1 MVFSELTNNNTVTI
15 YTKNEVNTYFVK
27 QIESN
32 DISTNVIL
40 EDYNYMITVPKDL
53 PFYILH
59 IHNDIS
65 IITCDN
71 RIIEL
76 INTVKRLTKN
86 SIGIQLNEL
95 FGNVFKTNI

>member
-1 MVFSELTNNNTVTI
+1 MVFSELTNNNTVQKWCK
-15 YTKNEVNTYFVK
+15 YLFCK

-40 EDYNYMITVPKDL
+40 EDYNYMITVPRDVS
-53 PFYILH
+53 FYILH
-59 IHNDIS
+59 INNVIS

-76 INTVKRLTKN
+76 INTVKKLTKN

>member
-1 MVFSELTNNNTVTI
+1 
-15 YTKNEVNTYFVK
+15 
-27 QIESN
+27 
-32 DISTNVIL
+32 
-40 EDYNYMITVPKDL
+40 MITVSRDVS
-53 PFYILH
+53 FYILH
-59 IHNDIS
+59 IHNGIS

-86 SIGIQLNEL
+86 SIGLQLNEL

>member
-15 YTKNEVNTYFVK
+15 YTKNDVNTYFVK

-32 DISTNVIL
+32 DVS
-40 EDYNYMITVPKDL
+40 
-53 PFYILH
+53 FYILH
-59 IHNDIS
+59 INNDIS

-86 SIGIQLNEL
+86 SIGLQLNEL

>member
-1 MVFSELTNNNTVTI
+1 MYKFNFRSKCCNLFGEP
-15 YTKNEVNTYFVK
+15 K
-27 QIESN
+27 
-32 DISTNVIL
+32 
-40 EDYNYMITVPKDL
+40 NYMITVPRDIS
-53 PFYILH
+53 FYILH

-86 SIGIQLNEL
+86 SIGLQLNEL
-95 FGNVFKTNI
+95 FENVFKTNI

>member
-1 MVFSELTNNNTVTI
+1 MSN
-15 YTKNEVNTYFVK
+15 VNF
-27 QIESN
+27 
-32 DISTNVIL
+32 
-40 EDYNYMITVPKDL
+40 
-53 PFYILH
+53 
-59 IHNDIS
+59 
-65 IITCDN
+65 N

>member
-1 MVFSELTNNNTVTI
+1 
-15 YTKNEVNTYFVK
+15 
-27 QIESN
+27 
-32 DISTNVIL
+32 
-40 EDYNYMITVPKDL
+40 MITVPRDVS
-53 PFYILH
+53 FYILQ

-76 INTVKRLTKN
+76 INMVKRLTKN
-86 SIGIQLNEL
+86 SIDLQLNEL

>member
-1 MVFSELTNNNTVTI
+1 
-15 YTKNEVNTYFVK
+15 
-27 QIESN
+27 
-32 DISTNVIL
+32 
-40 EDYNYMITVPKDL
+40 MITVPRDIS
-53 PFYILH
+53 FYILQ

-65 IITCDN
+65 IITYDN

-86 SIGIQLNEL
+86 SIGLQLNEL

>member
-1 MVFSELTNNNTVTI
+1 
-15 YTKNEVNTYFVK
+15 
-27 QIESN
+27 
-32 DISTNVIL
+32 
-40 EDYNYMITVPKDL
+40 MIIVPRDVL
-53 PFYILH
+53 FYILH

>member
-1 MVFSELTNNNTVTI
+1 MQKFNFRNNCCNLFDEP
-15 YTKNEVNTYFVK
+15 KNY
-27 QIESN
+27 I
-32 DISTNVIL
+32 
-40 EDYNYMITVPKDL
+40 ITVPRDVS
-53 PFYILH
+53 FYILH
-59 IHNDIS
+59 INNDIF

-86 SIGIQLNEL
+86 SIGLQLNEL

>member
-1 MVFSELTNNNTVTI
+1 
-15 YTKNEVNTYFVK
+15 
-27 QIESN
+27 
-32 DISTNVIL
+32 
-40 EDYNYMITVPKDL
+40 MITVPREIS
-53 PFYILH
+53 FYILQ
-59 IHNDIS
+59 IHNESS

-86 SIGIQLNEL
+86 SIGLQLNEL

>member
-1 MVFSELTNNNTVTI
+1 
-15 YTKNEVNTYFVK
+15 
-27 QIESN
+27 
-32 DISTNVIL
+32 
-40 EDYNYMITVPKDL
+40 MITVPRDVS
-53 PFYILH
+53 FYILH
-59 IHNDIS
+59 INNVIS

-76 INTVKRLTKN
+76 INTVKKLTKN

>member
-1 MVFSELTNNNTVTI
+1 
-15 YTKNEVNTYFVK
+15 
-27 QIESN
+27 
-32 DISTNVIL
+32 
-40 EDYNYMITVPKDL
+40 MITVPRDVS
-53 PFYILH
+53 FYTLY

-86 SIGIQLNEL
+86 SIGLQLNEL

>member
-1 MVFSELTNNNTVTI
+1 
-15 YTKNEVNTYFVK
+15 
-27 QIESN
+27 
-32 DISTNVIL
+32 
-40 EDYNYMITVPKDL
+40 MITVQREL
-53 PFYILH
+53 SFYILH

-86 SIGIQLNEL
+86 SIGLQLNEL

>member
-1 MVFSELTNNNTVTI
+1 
-15 YTKNEVNTYFVK
+15 
-27 QIESN
+27 
-32 DISTNVIL
+32 
-40 EDYNYMITVPKDL
+40 MITVPRDVS
-53 PFYILH
+53 FYILQ

-86 SIGIQLNEL
+86 SIGLQLNEL

>member
-1 MVFSELTNNNTVTI
+1 
-15 YTKNEVNTYFVK
+15 
-27 QIESN
+27 
-32 DISTNVIL
+32 
-40 EDYNYMITVPKDL
+40 MITVPRDVSL
-53 PFYILH
+53 YILH
-59 IHNDIS
+59 IYNDIS

-86 SIGIQLNEL
+86 SIGLQLNEL

>member
-1 MVFSELTNNNTVTI
+1 
-15 YTKNEVNTYFVK
+15 
-27 QIESN
+27 
-32 DISTNVIL
+32 
-40 EDYNYMITVPKDL
+40 MITVPRDIS
-53 PFYILH
+53 FYILQ

-86 SIGIQLNEL
+86 SIALQLNEL

>member
-1 MVFSELTNNNTVTI
+1 
-15 YTKNEVNTYFVK
+15 
-27 QIESN
+27 
-32 DISTNVIL
+32 
-40 EDYNYMITVPKDL
+40 MITVPRDVS
-53 PFYILH
+53 FYILQ

-86 SIGIQLNEL
+86 SIGLQLNEL
-95 FGNVFKTNI
+95 FVNVFKTNI